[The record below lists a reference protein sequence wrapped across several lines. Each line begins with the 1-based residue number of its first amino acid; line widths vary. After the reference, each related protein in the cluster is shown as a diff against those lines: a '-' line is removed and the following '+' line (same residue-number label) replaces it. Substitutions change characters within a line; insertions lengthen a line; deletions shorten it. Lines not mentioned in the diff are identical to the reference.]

1 MKVAEMA
8 KEFLQSA
15 FMPGSFMWRLP
26 PGARYALSFDD
37 GPHPVHTP
45 AVLDLLA
52 EMGVHATFFLVG
64 DRVRE
69 HPELVRRIA
78 DEGHRIGSHTQTHR
92 ELPSLDGAQFRW
104 ELQSGRESIRQASGV
119 DTWLLRPP
127 RGRIDLKSLARI
139 RSSGYRLVHWSRTYS
154 DYLQDGADPLLARIR
169 SAPLRPR
176 DIVLFHDTNAHT
188 IEALRKAIPEWLS
201 AGCSFT
207 VLP

>member
-1 MKVAEMA
+1 MRFADLA
-8 KEFLQSA
+8 KQALQGVL
-15 FMPGSFMWRLP
+15 MPDSFMWRLP
-26 PGARYALSFDD
+26 PGARCALSFDD

-52 EMGVHATFFLVG
+52 EMGVKATFFVIG

-69 HPELVRRIA
+69 HPVLVRRIA
-78 DEGHRIGSHTQTHR
+78 EEGHRIGSHTQTHR
-92 ELPSLDGAQFRW
+92 ELPSLDAEQFLW

-119 DTWLLRPP
+119 DTWLMRPP

-201 AGCSFT
+201 AGCRFT
-207 VLP
+207 ALP